1 MTFTDYGRLF
11 RLDGRTAVVIGAG
24 SGIGRE
30 TAQGLAASGARVVC
44 ADRDLRAAEATAR
57 LCREQAAGGPAGTA
71 AAGPAGAEELDVTDA
86 SAVAEAP
93 ARFGHPEILVHTA
106 AMNVR
111 RGILDYTQEDFD
123 AVVGLNLTATFSVL
137 RAFGDSMTRHGRGSM
152 VFLSSIRARVVE
164 PGQGVYGATK
174 AALESLVRSAA
185 SEFSPRGVRVN
196 ALSPGVVTTPLTRQV
211 RDDPEWYRRYASQS
225 AMGRWAD
232 PSEMVGAAVYLSS
245 PAASYVTGTVLSVD
259 GGWTA
264 VDGAAPPA
272 PAPEPPS
279 GPAPAES
286 PRPD

>member
-1 MTFTDYGRLF
+1 MTTTDYGRLF
-11 RLDGRTAVVIGAG
+11 RLDGRSAAVIGAG

-30 TAQGLAASGARVVC
+30 IARGLAASGAGVVC
-44 ADRDLRAAEATAR
+44 ADRDTEAAERTAY
-57 LCREQAAGGPAGTA
+57 LCREQAGTGAGSA
-71 AAGPAGAEELDVTDA
+71 ASVRAEELDVTDA
-86 SAVAEAP
+86 AAVAEAP

-106 AMNVR
+106 AVNVR
-111 RGILDYTQEDFD
+111 RRILDYTPQDFD

-137 RAFGDSMTRHGRGSM
+137 RAFGESMTRNGRGSM

-185 SEFSPRGVRVN
+185 SEFSARGVRVN

-211 RDDPEWYRRYASQS
+211 REDPEWYRRYAAQS
-225 AMGRWAD
+225 AMGRWAE

-264 VDGAAPPA
+264 VDGAAAPAPASSASPPA
-272 PAPEPPS
+272 PPPAGS
-279 GPAPAES
+279 V
-286 PRPD
+286 